1 MLRRYFICSAML
13 LLFVGYASAQ
23 PRRPRPRTTPD
34 RPRRISVTQPLVE
47 QMVRDNAVDRECV
60 ELANGRLGDLFSA
73 SAIDLNRDG
82 SPELNLIGTGCA
94 CRGMRRCMWW
104 IYRQTADGYE
114 QLLEGVPAE
123 DISPLDTS
131 TNGYRDI
138 RVSMWAGSSDMV
150 AIVYRFDGSRYSDAN
165 VAPGRTAAP
174 RSKRQ
179 ATTGQETFVIVPT
192 GENAPE
198 AIVRVVSTTTVAPGR
213 YRVAVVGGP
222 CRSQSR
228 TRSVYIIETEETV
241 TRGDLF
247 FVVPVDENISARGWA
262 LRRATSREAAQYAS
276 CKWR

>member
-1 MLRRYFICSAML
+1 MLRRYVICSAML

-23 PRRPRPRTTPD
+23 PRRPRPRTPD
-34 RPRRISVTQPLVE
+34 RPRRVSVTQQLVE
-47 QMVRDNAVDRECV
+47 QMLRDEAVDRECV
-60 ELANGRLGDLFSA
+60 ESANGRLGDLFSA

-82 SPELNLIGTGCA
+82 RPELNLIGTGCA

-123 DISPLDTS
+123 DISPLGTS

-150 AIVYRFDGSRYSDAN
+150 AIVYRFDRSRYRDAN
-165 VAPGRTAAP
+165 VPPGRTASP
-174 RSKRQ
+174 KSKQQ
-179 ATTGQETFVIVPT
+179 ATTAQETFVIVPT

-213 YRVAVVGGP
+213 YRVVVAGGP

-228 TRSVYIIETEETV
+228 IRSVYIIETEETV

-247 FVVPVDENISARGWA
+247 FVVPVGKNVSARGWA
-262 LRRATSREAAQYAS
+262 LRRVTSGESAQYES